1 MAEATFISL
10 YGKCGKIHI
19 FKSTLRGLGYPKFV
33 RFRLNPDGRILLEP
47 HDRISLTSFRVP
59 KHIDGIEGEQME
71 VSTTALIR
79 AVFHE
84 FKFDLSKSY
93 RIEGKLYKEQRV
105 AIFDIS
111 SANIIRESN
120 RYTVPIIRDESS
132 WKN

>member
-19 FKSTLRGLGYPKFV
+19 FKSTLRALGYPRFV

-59 KHIDGIEGEQME
+59 KHIDGVEGEQME

-84 FKFDLSKSY
+84 FDFDLEKSY
-93 RIEGKLYKEQRV
+93 RIEGKLYNAQRV
-105 AIFDIS
+105 AIFEIA
-111 SANIIRESN
+111 SANIIREN
-120 RYTVPIIRDESS
+120 GKYTQIPR
-132 WKN
+132 